1 MISTKEMC
9 IQRSFSKRG
18 ESLPGSYTIDVD
30 VVDKVDGLYT
40 LDVISKALN
49 IHKTVYSKTLIPI
62 CPIEKTR
69 FYHPD
74 CSLAKVDYH
83 DATKDSIWNS
93 KGELIVL
100 IYDEDSVDSLPVL
113 SEYTDERF
121 DLALRRYIQNT
132 IEYPEEAI
140 EADIRGRVYISCI
153 ITSWGTV
160 EHIQVEQGI
169 HPLLDNASL
178 DLLRNLKIKTPAQKG
193 GQSVNYKLILPVT
206 FNIQ

>member
-1 MISTKEMC
+1 MC

-18 ESLPGSYTIDVD
+18 ESLPGSYTINVN

-40 LDVISKALN
+40 LDLVSEDLN

-69 FYHPD
+69 YYHPN
-74 CSLAKVDYH
+74 CSLAKIDYH

-100 IYDEDSVDSLPVL
+100 IYNEDSVDSLPVL
-113 SEYTDERF
+113 SGYSDIRF
-121 DLALRRYIQNT
+121 HLALQKYVVDHIH
-132 IEYPEEAI
+132 YPEEAI
-140 EADIRGRVYISCI
+140 EFEVDGRVYISCI
-153 ITSWGTV
+153 ITSFGTV
-160 EHIQVEQGI
+160 EHIQVERGI

-193 GQSVNYKLILPVT
+193 GQSVDYKLILPVT
-206 FNIQ
+206 FHVQ